1 LIISIDAE
9 KVFEKIQHH
18 FIIKA
23 LRKLGIEGMYLN
35 IIKAIYDKPIANII
49 LNGEKLQPFPLKSRT
64 KQGYPLSPLLL
75 NNWLEFLARAIR
87 QEEEIKGIQIGKET
101 VKVSL
106 VADNMILYLKDP
118 K

>member
-9 KVFEKIQHH
+9 KVFDKIQHH

-49 LNGEKLQPFPLKSRT
+49 LNGEKLKTCPLKSGM
-64 KQGYPLSPLLL
+64 KQRCLFSPLLF
-75 NNWLEFLARAIR
+75 NIVLEFLDRRRTR
-87 QEEEIKGIQIGKET
+87 QEEEIKGIQIDKEISNYPFLQT
-101 VKVSL
+101 
-106 VADNMILYLKDP
+106 A
-118 K
+118 